1 MDNLS
6 EIVVS
11 TFHCICDT
19 KDHEG
24 RKRCTAGH
32 VINAIQTNEVI
43 AKKID
48 YIRSIH
54 DDKQRKAAKRE
65 LLPVVMWQGIFS
77 ERSNDGCISL
87 SSLVCIDIDHK
98 SEAELDMIR
107 NTIVQ
112 WPFVYAFFRSPS
124 GDGLKVV
131 VKTDNC
137 NIANYSNCYRQ
148 VEQLFID
155 TFGDIGIKPDNSCE
169 DVGRACYMSHDPN
182 PYCNA
187 SATSWHYEYKPEFD
201 KVSSSDSSSTS
212 QGNYVAPVLSPGEMF
227 MAKLNAARCPLNDE
241 QIIEILDRKF
251 MKYKVNYT
259 DGHRTKS
266 VFVQAKTLCEAGVDE
281 SKAINY
287 LKTRFLPTGFDE
299 RKLEWEARRAY
310 EKTGSSFGVYR
321 GNYKSYSEYKSS
333 H

>member
-1 MDNLS
+1 MTNKGRQQKESCYLLS
-6 EIVVS
+6 CGRASSARGAMTGVS
-11 TFHCICDT
+11 H
-19 KDHEG
+19 
-24 RKRCTAGH
+24 
-32 VINAIQTNEVI
+32 
-43 AKKID
+43 
-48 YIRSIH
+48 Y
-54 DDKQRKAAKRE
+54 
-65 LLPVVMWQGIFS
+65 P
-77 ERSNDGCISL
+77 
-87 SSLVCIDIDHK
+87 
-98 SEAELDMIR
+98 
-107 NTIVQ
+107 Q
-112 WPFVYAFFRSPS
+112 WPFVYSFFRSPS

-131 VKTDNC
+131 VKTDNY

-155 TFGDIGIKPDNSCE
+155 TFGGIGIKPDNSCE

-201 KVSSSDSSSTS
+201 KVSFSNSPSTN
-212 QGNYVAPVLSPGEMF
+212 QGNYVAPVLSPSQQF

>member
-1 MDNLS
+1 M
-6 EIVVS
+6 
-11 TFHCICDT
+11 
-19 KDHEG
+19 
-24 RKRCTAGH
+24 
-32 VINAIQTNEVI
+32 
-43 AKKID
+43 
-48 YIRSIH
+48 
-54 DDKQRKAAKRE
+54 
-65 LLPVVMWQGIFS
+65 
-77 ERSNDGCISL
+77 
-87 SSLVCIDIDHK
+87 
-98 SEAELDMIR
+98 
-107 NTIVQ
+107 
-112 WPFVYAFFRSPS
+112 
-124 GDGLKVV
+124 
-131 VKTDNC
+131 
-137 NIANYSNCYRQ
+137 
-148 VEQLFID
+148 EQFFID
-155 TFGDIGIKPDNSCE
+155 TFGGIGIKPDNSCE

-187 SATSWHYEYKPEFD
+187 SATSWHYDYKPEFD